1 MNKQGSLLK
10 SPAIGM
16 LIVGLCAGGGFGW
29 WAGQRAEAGSN
40 AQKIAQENVERRGGG
55 EFFEGRTGD
64 RVRRRGDD
72 LGISNDE
79 VKDFAQAVRTILRE
93 SIPSRRVAQFERLLE
108 KVGVGKYPELVALI
122 RAHDLDGSGSNTEW
136 EKLWANWGE
145 RDPVGAMEFIRDHDW
160 SGWNPGATS
169 EAKKRTMIN
178 WAQVDPE
185 AAKRFVLEGEEL
197 ARGDRDMLYFMVEGW
212 TYVDPTAAADWL
224 VESGM
229 GLEGEYKSVVEA
241 ISRKGGQKEL
251 ESWFAG
257 LDQTQLS
264 PKDRNGFAELIAGK
278 KLENEPER
286 AAAWLEANLDQP
298 WVTESRVVPATASAY
313 VKRDPLAALAW
324 AQRTGLPSATADT
337 VISWCHHDLNAA
349 KQWVAENPDAPEIST
364 SASIVMSIL
373 RARDPAAAQEWAEGL
388 PDKAMRDRLLSPR

>member
-1 MNKQGSLLK
+1 MK